1 MSTEQHRVAGVPIAA
16 RGVTYRAGGRAILEG
31 VDLEARA
38 GAITAV
44 IGVSGS
50 GKTTLL
56 KCLAGLV
63 RPVAGVIRI
72 GEQEISGLGE
82 EALNRER
89 RRIGMVFQYAALF
102 DSMSV
107 YDNVAFGPR
116 QHRRARARE
125 LRDLVRERLA
135 SVGLEGVEELM
146 PAELSGGMRKRVGL
160 ARALAMDPEV
170 LLYDEPTSG
179 LDPIV
184 AGMINRLIVQV
195 RDRYGVTSVMVSHD
209 IASTF
214 RIADRIAML
223 DAGRIV
229 AVGTPEEIQASAD
242 PAVRQFLEG
251 SPDGPVRVGG

>member
-1 MSTEQHRVAGVPIAA
+1 V
-16 RGVTYRAGGRAILEG
+16 ILEG
-31 VDLEARA
+31 VDLEAPA

-63 RPVAGVIRI
+63 RPTSGEIRI
-72 GEQEISGLGE
+72 GEREIGGLAE

-102 DSMSV
+102 DSMNV
-107 YDNVAFGPR
+107 FDNVSFGPR
-116 QHRRARARE
+116 QHRRPRAADLRE
-125 LRDLVRERLA
+125 LVRERLA
-135 SVGLEGVEELM
+135 SVGLEDLM

-195 RDRYGVTSVMVSHD
+195 RDRFGVTSVMVSHD

-214 RIADRIAML
+214 GIADRVAML

-229 AVGTPEEIQASAD
+229 AFGTPEEIQASED